1 MRQSRSARCCIQAL
15 IQPVGDRLDRQ
26 REIADLAV
34 SLCTLG
40 PREHSGRHRP
50 CIRQAGG
57 LIVDLVRRYVV
68 IFGTRQEKH
77 VLTNKRR
84 DLLCPIAGSCSKHR
98 RRRVSESLGMS
109 QRCQQE
115 THAAQKMELLFD
127 HLVGAGVP
135 PRPRIP
141 YWKMLWGG
149 GEDIAFHRR

>member
-1 MRQSRSARCCIQAL
+1 MCQSRSARCCIQAP
-15 IQPVGDRLDRQ
+15 IQPVGDRLSRQ

-77 VLTNKRR
+77 VLTNERR
-84 DLLCPIAGSCSKHR
+84 DLLCTIAGSCSKHLRGRVHAVYMHRLRQTPFLDRIVAERLTIASITVSARTDR
-98 RRRVSESLGMS
+98 RAWSVA
-109 QRCQQE
+109 CQ
-115 THAAQKMELLFD
+115 
-127 HLVGAGVP
+127 AGGTW
-135 PRPRIP
+135 RI
-141 YWKMLWGG
+141 
-149 GEDIAFHRR
+149 